1 MRAESRA
8 LQLPLRRRIP
18 LGAKHALAKCSNL
31 LARLQHK
38 LTARLSLRARIA
50 SSMVALVT
58 AAGLLLATWTYLAQN
73 RLEENVTYDLLAEE
87 ISNYEQRLRL
97 DPGAEPLQ
105 SAQLRIYRSRD
116 IAEVPREIAR
126 FKPGTYGPL
135 RLNKRYVRVRVRD
148 GEFGRLYVI
157 YDVTTQLV
165 EQRVAAL
172 FLAVGL
178 GATVFLTAWVAYGW
192 SGRLVGPVYQL
203 AARLSEI
210 DPQQRHLRIARD
222 FAGNELEPIARS
234 IDTFLER
241 LDGFVEREQSFTA
254 TASHELRTPLA
265 VIQGAV
271 ELLQEQ
277 TRSQPNATK
286 ALARIQRAVREMSEF
301 TEALL
306 ALSREE
312 HEPDGEDATCDVVAL
327 LPRMVE
333 DQRSVAQNKTIAL
346 AVTARSLRVQAPDSM
361 VAMVVGNLV
370 RNALQ
375 HGHGSEIAC
384 SLQERTLTV
393 TNHGQ
398 IAREHLPRLFE
409 RSFTTRPGGHGMGLY
424 LVQRICERYHW
435 KMELDSGVDGVVA
448 RVVF

>member
-1 MRAESRA
+1 MRAESHTLRPSWRRHVPLAVRRA
-8 LQLPLRRRIP
+8 LDSF
-18 LGAKHALAKCSNL
+18 ANA

-58 AAGLLLATWTYLAQN
+58 AAGLLLATWTYLAQK

-87 ISNYEQRLRL
+87 ITNYEQRLRL

-126 FKPGTYGPL
+126 FKPGSYGPL

-165 EQRVAAL
+165 EQRVAAI

-178 GATVFLTAWVAYGW
+178 AATVFLTAWVAYGW
-192 SGRLVGPVYQL
+192 SGQLVGPVYQL

-234 IDTFLER
+234 IDSFLER

-277 TRSQPNATK
+277 TRTQPNAAK

-306 ALSREE
+306 ALSREDE
-312 HEPDGEDATCDVVAL
+312 HDRDDTSCDVTAL
-327 LPRMVE
+327 LSRIVE
-333 DQRSVAQNKTIAL
+333 DQRSIAQNKTIAL
-346 AVTARSLRVQAPDSM
+346 AITSRSLRVQAPDSM
-361 VAMVVGNLV
+361 VAMVIGNLV

-375 HGHGSEIAC
+375 HGQGQEIRC
-384 SLQERTLTV
+384 TLQERTLTV
-393 TNHGQ
+393 INHGA

-435 KMELDSGVDGVVA
+435 KMELESGAAGVMAKVD
-448 RVVF
+448 F